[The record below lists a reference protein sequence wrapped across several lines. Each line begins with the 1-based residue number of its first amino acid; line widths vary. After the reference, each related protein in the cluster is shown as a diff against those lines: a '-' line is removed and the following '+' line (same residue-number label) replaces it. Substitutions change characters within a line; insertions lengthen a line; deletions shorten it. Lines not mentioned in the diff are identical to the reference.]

1 MAWSA
6 AEPALTIGEQVAAR
20 GRAVTLGALLL
31 LAALAWAY
39 LLSGAAMAASGSSH
53 LAAGIVMWWVMMVA
67 MMIPAAAPTILL
79 FARVHRHSSDTPPP
93 TGAFLAGY
101 LACWLGFS
109 MIAALLEAALQ
120 RGGALVPMVGALR
133 SAQTAG
139 AISIAAG
146 LYQLTSA
153 KDSCLTECRSP
164 AGFLSRHFRPGAAG
178 ALRLGLL
185 HGAYCVG
192 CCWLLMALLFV
203 AGVMNLAFVAALT
216 LLVAAEKLLPYGRAL
231 ARFGGVLLLV
241 AGVALLL
248 R

>member
-1 MAWSA
+1 MASSA
-6 AEPALTIGEQVAAR
+6 AEPDLTAGERIAAR
-20 GRAVTLGALLL
+20 GRAVTLAALGLL
-31 LAALAWAY
+31 TALAWAY
-39 LLSGAAMAASGSSH
+39 LFSGAAMASSTFP
-53 LAAGIVMWWVMMVA
+53 AAIAMWFVMMVA

-109 MIAALLEAALQ
+109 IAAALLEAGLQ

-133 SAQTAG
+133 SAQAG
-139 AISIAAG
+139 GAVLIAAG
-146 LYQLTSA
+146 LYQFTPA
-153 KDSCLTECRSP
+153 KDACLAECRSP
-164 AGFLSRHFRPGAAG
+164 AGFLARHFRPGAVG
-178 ALRLGLL
+178 AFRLGLI

-203 AGVMNLAFVAALT
+203 AGVMNLALIAALT
-216 LLVAAEKLLPYGRAL
+216 LLVAAEKLLPYGRML
-231 ARFGGVLLLV
+231 ARFGGVLLIV